1 MPGGRLEIII
11 GCMFSGKSSE
21 LVRRLK
27 RQRAVGKK
35 VLLINSK
42 KDTRDFQIHNSGEGQ
57 AFECVK
63 TETLLELVGSIQFKN
78 AEVVAVDESQF
89 FKGLRNF
96 VVLAL
101 RCNKHVILA
110 GLDGDFKQ
118 EIFGELVY
126 MIPLADEVTKLT
138 ALCMECGDGCTP
150 GPFSKRICDSGVQE
164 LVGAADMYKAV
175 CRKHL

>member
-21 LVRRLK
+21 LIRRLK
-27 RQRAVGKK
+27 RQRAIGKK
-35 VLLINSK
+35 VLMINSK
-42 KDTRDFQIHNSGEGQ
+42 KDTREFQTHGGDE
-57 AFECVK
+57 FECVK
-63 TETLLELVGSIQFKN
+63 SETLLELVGSIQFKN

-96 VVLAL
+96 VDVAL
-101 RCNKHVILA
+101 KCNKHVILA

-118 EIFGELVY
+118 NVFGELIY

-138 ALCMECGDGCTP
+138 ALCMACGDGCTP
-150 GPFSKRICDSGVQE
+150 GPFSKRICDSGEQE
-164 LVGAADMYKAV
+164 LVGAADMYRAV